1 MPLASLRFAAPA
13 SGMHSGLAR
22 GQSPLDPWGLHPS
35 SQCKYIVYPSS
46 QHIVYPSEPH
56 IVYYPSY
63 QYIAYPS
70 QQLIVYPSQQ
80 LIIYPSQQLI
90 VYPSQLSLFYPS
102 QPQILLL
109 HSSIYTC
116 MYYPA
121 VLPALINHN
130 PIPTHLK
137 FEPMIHI
144 TPSTLI
150 ILTVTQ
156 HSPKLNIHI
165 YPQPVYFPSTHHY
178 Q

>member
-1 MPLASLRFAAPA
+1 
-13 SGMHSGLAR
+13 MHSGLAR
-22 GQSPLDPWGLHPS
+22 GLPPQDPWGLHPS
-35 SQCKYIVYPSS
+35 SQCKYILYPSS
-46 QHIVYPSEPH
+46 QHIIYPSQPH
-56 IVYYPSY
+56 IVYPSY

-70 QQLIVYPSQQ
+70 QQYV
-80 LIIYPSQQLI
+80 IYPSQQLI

-102 QPQILLL
+102 QPHILLL

-121 VLPALINHN
+121 VLPALINHS

-137 FEPMIHI
+137 SEPMIHI

-156 HSPKLNIHI
+156 HSSKLM
-165 YPQPVYFPSTHHY
+165 
-178 Q
+178 